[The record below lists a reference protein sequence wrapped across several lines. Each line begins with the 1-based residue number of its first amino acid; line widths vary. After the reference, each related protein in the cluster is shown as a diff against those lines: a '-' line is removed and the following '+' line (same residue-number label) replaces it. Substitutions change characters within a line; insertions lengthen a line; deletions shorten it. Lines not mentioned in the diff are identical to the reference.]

1 MSSKDRSISLARFLF
16 EKGGLWLILGFL
28 SVTAFS
34 AYFSINLIRQLAD
47 DRSKLSQQWFTT
59 SIENDILSG
68 VDAITFEKCQLFF
81 KDNTVLRLKIST
93 QDRIICD
100 LKKSELADTKPVVT
114 NIYYGPHGQD
124 IAGTV
129 SINYDESSVSKL
141 MQRLLIFSFLS
152 ILLIG
157 LLMALLA
164 RKLQRSIT
172 LPIAIMAERF
182 KEKLPQFT
190 ANEKMELSRS
200 EIIEIRDILKSFLTT
215 YERIEDYQKQE
226 VKDAALRSVALLAQQ
241 VAHDIRSPLAALS
254 SADKGLSELPEDS
267 RLLIRSAVSRI
278 KDIANQLISKTKW
291 ELKITGQQE
300 DTAAVEASSPQFV
313 ALLVESIVSEKRL
326 EFSERKEIAIETQL
340 SDDAINLFILVDSIE
355 FLRVLSNLINNGVDA
370 LTAAGRV
377 SISVKE
383 NGSWVDI
390 EIADNGKG
398 IPVNVLNGLM
408 VRGVTHGKSDGL
420 GLGLYNARQCSEKWG
435 GSLSIRSE
443 IGKGTSINLKLP
455 KATKPKWH
463 LDTILIRPNA
473 TVVIVDD
480 DPSIHEIW
488 KSKLRRLRLKQT
500 SCNELHFYTV
510 EEFFNWYG
518 NNKDV
523 IKDKLFLIDYDFGG
537 ASMTGLEVIKKLNI
551 YESSILVTSRFD
563 QKDILESCLANGIPL
578 LPKSLVG
585 SIPLYFAK

>member
-1 MSSKDRSISLARFLF
+1 
-16 EKGGLWLILGFL
+16 
-28 SVTAFS
+28 
-34 AYFSINLIRQLAD
+34 
-47 DRSKLSQQWFTT
+47 
-59 SIENDILSG
+59 
-68 VDAITFEKCQLFF
+68 
-81 KDNTVLRLKIST
+81 
-93 QDRIICD
+93 
-100 LKKSELADTKPVVT
+100 
-114 NIYYGPHGQD
+114 
-124 IAGTV
+124 
-129 SINYDESSVSKL
+129 